1 MSELKKRQYEPLL
14 KDDLVCWRCGHILKN
29 MPTLKAHLQEEWDK
43 EAKAEKAKLERKRK
57 REELPGHSDEQDEPK
72 RHETDAE

>member
-1 MSELKKRQYEPLL
+1 
-14 KDDLVCWRCGHILKN
+14 

-57 REELPGHSDEQDEPK
+57 REELSGDSAEQGESK
-72 RHETDAE
+72 RRDTDVEHASPESI